1 MFPDFYRMVVVGGS
15 MDRILDFIAVYWK
28 PVFEI
33 ALLAAFFYYILLL
46 FRGTRGAAV
55 LTGFIIVLLGITGLT
70 QIFQLDVINWI
81 LSRFLAF
88 LAIAVLV
95 IFQPELRRAFAELGS
110 RQFFTGSKQRGEMID
125 VLVETARSLSQK
137 RCGGLMAVE
146 REIGFRG
153 VADTGVPIG
162 AKATPELLTTI
173 FFPNTPLHDGGVILR
188 GDQIAA
194 AACVFPL
201 TQRQGLS
208 ASTGMRHRAAMGLTE
223 DSDAVVVVVS
233 EETGEISVAHR
244 GHLVQ
249 GLDPDGLRAFLT
261 TTLTSSTR
269 RSNWLASLVR
279 RFFSTLIVR
288 ESTAETEEEPS
299 RTEVSVS
306 DEAPQREATAARER
320 QEQGEPRH

>member
-1 MFPDFYRMVVVGGS
+1 MERVW
-15 MDRILDFIAVYWK
+15 DFIAAYWK

-33 ALLAAFFYYILLL
+33 GLLSAFFYYMFVL

-55 LTGFIIVLLGITGLT
+55 LTGFVIVLLWIVGVT

-81 LSRFLAF
+81 LSRFFTF

-95 IFQPELRRAFAELGS
+95 IFQPELRRALAEVGS
-110 RQFFTGSKQRGEMID
+110 RQFFTSPKQRGEMIE

-153 VADTGVPIG
+153 VSETGVPIG

-173 FFPNTPLHDGGVILR
+173 FFPNTPLHDGGVVLR
-188 GDQIAA
+188 GDQIVS

-201 TQRQGLS
+201 TQRKGLS

-223 DSDAVVVVVS
+223 DTDAVVVVVS

-249 GLDPDGLRAFLT
+249 GLDADGLSAFLT
-261 TTLTSSTR
+261 TTLTTVTR
-269 RSNWLASLVR
+269 RGNWLTDLVR
-279 RFFSTLIVR
+279 RGFGNLLM
-288 ESTAETEEEPS
+288 
-299 RTEVSVS
+299 
-306 DEAPQREATAARER
+306 REAGPKEEGNGAAREGFEGEVSGDGTER
-320 QEQGEPRH
+320 PEQRREEAQR

>member
-1 MFPDFYRMVVVGGS
+1 ME
-15 MDRILDFIAVYWK
+15 FIREFFGTYWK

-33 ALLAAFFYYILLL
+33 ALLAAFFYYVFLL

-55 LTGFIIVLLGITGLT
+55 LTGFVIVLLGIVGVT

-95 IFQPELRRAFAELGS
+95 IFQPELRRALAQVGS
-110 RQFFTGSKQRGEMID
+110 RQFFTSPQQRGEMID

-153 VADTGVPIG
+153 VAETGVPIG

-173 FFPNTPLHDGGVILR
+173 FFPNTPLHDGGVVLR
-188 GDQIAA
+188 GDQIVS

-208 ASTGMRHRAAMGLTE
+208 ASIGMRHRAAMGLTE
-223 DSDAVVVVVS
+223 DTDAVVVAVS

-249 GLDPDGLRAFLT
+249 GLDSDGLRAFLA
-261 TTLTSSTR
+261 TTLTSATR
-269 RSNWLASLVR
+269 RGNWLVNLSR
-279 RFFSTLIVR
+279 RILGSIVLR
-288 ESTAETEEEPS
+288 EVPDETEPELGAANESFEGPAPDEE
-299 RTEVSVS
+299 TEKRREQP
-306 DEAPQREATAARER
+306 DQHGEARR
-320 QEQGEPRH
+320 

>member
-1 MFPDFYRMVVVGGS
+1 MEL
-15 MDRILDFIAVYWK
+15 ILDFIAAYWK

-33 ALLAAFFYYILLL
+33 ALLAAFFYYMFQL

-55 LTGFIIVLLGITGLT
+55 LTGFVIVLLGVVGVT
-70 QIFQLDVINWI
+70 QIFQLDVVNWI
-81 LSRFLAF
+81 LSRVLAF

-95 IFQPELRRAFAELGS
+95 IFQPELRRALAEVGS
-110 RQFFTGSKQRGEMID
+110 RQLFSSWKQRGEMIG

-153 VADTGVPIG
+153 VIETGVPIS

-173 FFPNTPLHDGGVILR
+173 FFPNTPLHDGGVVLR
-188 GDQIAA
+188 GDEIIA

-201 TQRQGLS
+201 TQRRGLS
-208 ASTGMRHRAAMGLTE
+208 ASTGMRHRAAIGLTE
-223 DSDAVVVVVS
+223 ETDAVVVVVS

-249 GLDPDGLRAFLT
+249 GLDVDGLNSFLSA
-261 TTLTSSTR
+261 TLAPVAR
-269 RSNWLASLVR
+269 RSNWLVGLTR
-279 RFFSTLIVR
+279 RLFGSSMLR
-288 ESTAETEEEPS
+288 EVVDKGDGSSDQAEVFGSDATNQPEEPS
-299 RTEVSVS
+299 GKHHE
-306 DEAPQREATAARER
+306 EAKS
-320 QEQGEPRH
+320 

>member
-1 MFPDFYRMVVVGGS
+1 
-15 MDRILDFIAVYWK
+15 MDLILDFIAAYWK

-33 ALLAAFFYYILLL
+33 ALLAAFFYYMFQL

-55 LTGFIIVLLGITGLT
+55 LTGFVIVLLGIVGVT

-81 LSRFLAF
+81 LSRFFAF

-95 IFQPELRRAFAELGS
+95 IFQPELRRALAEVGS
-110 RQFFTGSKQRGEMID
+110 RQFFSSSKQRGEMID

-153 VADTGVPIG
+153 VMETGVPIG

-173 FFPNTPLHDGGVILR
+173 FFPNTPLHDGGVVLR
-188 GDQIAA
+188 GDEIIA

-201 TQRQGLS
+201 TQRRGLS

-223 DSDAVVVVVS
+223 ETDAVVVVVS

-249 GLDPDGLRAFLT
+249 GLDVDGLSAFLT
-261 TTLTSSTR
+261 TTLAPVSR
-269 RSNWLASLVR
+269 RSNWLVDITR
-279 RFFSTLIVR
+279 RLFGNSMLPETTDSADGDSGPADVFGGD
-288 ESTAETEEEPS
+288 TANPSEDHTAKHHEEAKS
-299 RTEVSVS
+299 
-306 DEAPQREATAARER
+306 
-320 QEQGEPRH
+320 

>member
-1 MFPDFYRMVVVGGS
+1 MELIR
-15 MDRILDFIAVYWK
+15 DFIGTYWK

-33 ALLAAFFYYILLL
+33 GLLTAFFYYMFLL

-55 LTGFIIVLLGITGLT
+55 LTGFVIVLLFIVGVT
-70 QIFQLDVINWI
+70 QIFQLDVISWI
-81 LSRFLAF
+81 LSRFLTF

-95 IFQPELRRAFAELGS
+95 IFQPELRRALAELGS
-110 RQFFTGSKQRGEMID
+110 RQFFTSPKQRGEMID

-153 VADTGVPIG
+153 VAETGVPIG

-173 FFPNTPLHDGGVILR
+173 FFPNTPLHDGGVVLR
-188 GDQIAA
+188 GDQIVA

-208 ASTGMRHRAAMGLTE
+208 ASIGMRHRAAMGLTE
-223 DSDAVVVVVS
+223 DTDAVVVAVS
-233 EETGEISVAHR
+233 EETGDISVAHR

-249 GLDPDGLRAFLT
+249 GLDPDGLRTFLV
-261 TTLTSSTR
+261 TTLTSVTR
-269 RSNWLASLVR
+269 RGNWLVNLAR
-279 RFFSTLIVR
+279 RLLGAMVLREVPGEAEEELGATNEAFGEQTST
-288 ESTAETEEEPS
+288 EETEKQPEQ
-299 RTEVSVS
+299 TEQHG
-306 DEAPQREATAARER
+306 EARR
-320 QEQGEPRH
+320 

>member
-1 MFPDFYRMVVVGGS
+1 
-15 MDRILDFIAVYWK
+15 MDRILDFIAAYWK

-33 ALLAAFFYYILLL
+33 GLLTAFYYYMFML

-55 LTGFIIVLLGITGLT
+55 LTGFLIVLLFIVGVT
-70 QIFQLDVINWI
+70 QIFQLDVITWI
-81 LSRFLAF
+81 LSRFFAF

-95 IFQPELRRAFAELGS
+95 IFQPELRRGLAELGS
-110 RQFFTGSKQRGEMID
+110 RQFFTSPKQRGEMID

-153 VADTGVPIG
+153 VAETGVPIG

-173 FFPNTPLHDGGVILR
+173 FFPNTPLHDGGVVLC
-188 GDQIAA
+188 GDQIVA

-201 TQRQGLS
+201 TQRKGLS

-223 DSDAVVVVVS
+223 DTDAVVVVVS

-249 GLDPDGLRAFLT
+249 GLDGDGLRAFLA
-261 TTLTSSTR
+261 TTLTSVTR
-269 RSNWLASLVR
+269 RSNWFAEQARRVFGSLLMRDAVSKQER
-279 RFFSTLIVR
+279 NDRA
-288 ESTAETEEEPS
+288 AEGFEGQVSGPGEEHANE
-299 RTEVSVS
+299 RHE
-306 DEAPQREATAARER
+306 EAKS
-320 QEQGEPRH
+320 